1 MLATTI
7 VNSTSNQLPTNSFI
21 NVPNSPSPL
30 FAGWGPKL

>member
-7 VNSTSNQLPTNSFI
+7 ITSTSNQLPSNSFI
-21 NVPNSPSPL
+21 SVPNSPSAL